1 MVGAILGT
9 LNESITNI
17 QTHAAVHAV
26 KKQEESIQNL
36 QINKML
42 QTGTRKG
49 LIGLKK
55 IRKGFKGRSGKSQR
69 TCFGDFLFGGS
80 KKKINKKKI
89 KIKKKFWTAK
99 T

>member
-17 QTHAAVHAV
+17 QTHTAVHAV

-42 QTGTRKG
+42 QTGAEKRTDWAEKNQKR
-49 LIGLKK
+49 
-55 IRKGFKGRSGKSQR
+55 FQR
-69 TCFGDFLFGGS
+69 E
-80 KKKINKKKI
+80 KWEK
-89 KIKKKFWTAK
+89 
-99 T
+99 